1 MRKEIKDQYGPKVG
15 KFYEED
21 LSRVKRKNY
30 SSESK
35 RLEKV
40 SEKNLRDVQK
50 QAARKF
56 NTKVAKEAAA
66 KAAKAAKL
74 VTRANLA
81 TTATAVTAPYITK
94 GINKVVDKGFKYL
107 SKKNSGSQ
115 RKEIK

>member
-1 MRKEIKDQYGPKVG
+1 MRKEIKDQYGSKVG
-15 KFYEED
+15 KMYDED
-21 LSRVKRKNY
+21 LRRVRRKNY
-30 SSESK
+30 APESK
-35 RLEKV
+35 RLAKV

-50 QAARKF
+50 GAARKF

-74 VTRANLA
+74 VSRANIA
-81 TTATAVTAPYITK
+81 TTAAAIAAPHITK

-107 SKKNSGSQ
+107 SKKNSG